1 MGRIEKPFSVVE
13 IARAATK
20 RRLVPVTHSVTVG
33 GYDRT
38 ERVFEMNL
46 TSTVSTP
53 PKSRISAG
61 RVAVGRL
68 SRPQKAL
75 LIFLGWTIIGLLMAV
90 PHAVAKFDWPNVIN
104 KLIEYWTWALL
115 TPVFLYVDRK
125 LSRFDGKPLLR
136 VGIFLALSAPFSLVH
151 VYLTAFLLYADS
163 QIWWNPLRTPEFVT
177 YYFLGGWLMSFAI
190 IGMLEALRYHR
201 SFLQGQIELE
211 RVERRLLESHL
222 NTLRMQLEPHFL
234 FNALNT
240 ISSEVISN
248 PELARDMIEDLG
260 ALLRLSLDYKD
271 NQEISLAQ
279 EIVLLEHYLAI
290 QRVRFGDRIHT
301 EMNIPQDLMQA
312 LVPCMLLQP
321 IVENSIRHGLGKR
334 AHGGCVNISAVREE
348 GVLEIVVEDDG
359 VGLSSDCSIANA
371 KGLGIR
377 ATRERLAGL
386 YSGISHPF
394 EIRNRDLG
402 GVAVIM
408 RVPLRFSG
416 VGENGTATA

>member
-1 MGRIEKPFSVVE
+1 MDLTRSARSVE
-13 IARAATK
+13 AKTAA
-20 RRLVPVTHSVTVG
+20 
-33 GYDRT
+33 
-38 ERVFEMNL
+38 
-46 TSTVSTP
+46 
-53 PKSRISAG
+53 SAG
-61 RVAVGRL
+61 LIVGRL
-68 SRPQKAL
+68 SRFQKVL
-75 LIFLGWTIIGLLMAV
+75 LVFLGWTFIGLLMAV

-104 KLIEYWTWALL
+104 KLIEYWAWALL
-115 TPVFLYVDRK
+115 TPLFLYVDRI
-125 LSRFDGKPLLR
+125 LSRFDGRPVLR
-136 VGIFLALSAPFSLVH
+136 VAIFLLLSAPFSLVH
-151 VYLTAFLLYADS
+151 VYLTAFLLYADP

-201 SFLQGQIELE
+201 GFMRGQIELE

-279 EIVLLEHYLAI
+279 EIILLEHYLAI
-290 QRVRFGDRIHT
+290 QRVRFGDRIQT
-301 EMNIPQDLMQA
+301 EMDVPPEVMEA
-312 LVPCMLLQP
+312 MVPCMLLQP
-321 IVENSIRHGLGKR
+321 IVENSIRHDLGKR
-334 AHGGCVNISAVREE
+334 AQGGCVNISAVRD
-348 GVLEIVVEDDG
+348 GGILQIVVEDDG
-359 VGLSSDCSIANA
+359 VGLSNGCCIENSR
-371 KGLGIR
+371 GLGIR

-386 YSGISHPF
+386 YPGIEHSF
-394 EIRNRDLG
+394 EIANRDEG
-402 GVAVIM
+402 GVAVAM

-416 VGENGTATA
+416 AGEDGPATA